1 HSACRTHRH
10 HHSGSVDVEDTRS
23 WWSTA
28 CKNFE
33 SSTLGAPASRP
44 RATAGGWQTVLGAG
58 AQVGGVGFVV
68 LTLALF
74 VYLVIFGLESDLT
87 DAQVTQTQVAR
98 NSDD

>member
-1 HSACRTHRH
+1 
-10 HHSGSVDVEDTRS
+10 
-23 WWSTA
+23 
-28 CKNFE
+28 
-33 SSTLGAPASRP
+33 
-44 RATAGGWQTVLGAG
+44 
-58 AQVGGVGFVV
+58 V